1 MGKIWDILQFI
12 FGLLIVWV
20 VIDWAETAFSLWVA
34 DFFDGLG
41 IMFLGPWAIVCYL
54 IVIIG
59 IFQLVKAFTRD

>member
-20 VIDWAETAFSLWVA
+20 ILAMEESILWVA
-34 DFFDGLG
+34 DWFNNMN

-59 IFQLVKAFTRD
+59 IFQLVKAFTRDV

>member
-12 FGLLIVWV
+12 FGLLAIWV
-20 VIDWAETAFSLWVA
+20 IIDIENGILWVA
-34 DFFDGLG
+34 DFFADLN

-54 IVIIG
+54 FVIIG

>member
-12 FGLLIVWV
+12 FSLLIVWV
-20 VIDWAETAFSLWVA
+20 IIDIGETSFSLWISDA
-34 DFFDGLG
+34 LTNAG